1 MESKHIQH
9 EVTANEEG
17 ATYIVR
23 VRRGNLDFGFRAL
36 TH

>member
-23 VRRGNLDFGFRAL
+23 RGNLDFGFRAL